1 MKVRSLVTLL
11 APLLVG
17 CVAGAQTGA
26 KFPSQVTTSDGTLY
40 KDAVKLRVE
49 PDGIVVSYQPEG
61 GGVGMAKLKF
71 RDLPEDL
78 QRQYGYDAKSAA
90 DFEKQAA
97 QAAEQWRSQ
106 MVANDS
112 WTHYYALAQLHQALA
127 GTDAASYTI
136 SVDASGKV
144 SAQGVTGAAPSLTV
158 TNVSMPAFVSFPFR
172 NGLVTDYYPLQV
184 PTAPV
189 VVNK

>member
-1 MKVRSLVTLL
+1 
-11 APLLVG
+11 
-17 CVAGAQTGA
+17 
-26 KFPSQVTTSDGTLY
+26 
-40 KDAVKLRVE
+40 
-49 PDGIVVSYQPEG
+49 
-61 GGVGMAKLKF
+61 MAKLKF

-106 MVANDS
+106 MVANDT
-112 WTHYYALAQLHQALA
+112 WTHYHALAELHQALA
-127 GTDAASYTI
+127 GTDAASYAI